1 LSTGGSRCAPVLL
14 EACCGSAA
22 SRCRLASSPLTC
34 SCSRRRR
41 VLFMP
46 RRARREGSAA
56 QAARPRPCC
65 RGRPPGPQRAPA
77 GGRKASVGGGRGS
90 VSKPVAHVCQ
100 PDEEGK
106 KGALCAQARVGP
118 ETLGGASCLKCLR
131 KSRAQFTVTS
141 SLQQPTSTCRVGRLQ
156 ADPDQ
161 QTSEGCCCAEWD
173 GCGGPERRGSGPH
186 GLVCSGCEQHD
197 AVRWPGRA
205 ESTGPV
211 VPVVGSCC
219 HACRASLRTP

>member
-1 LSTGGSRCAPVLL
+1 LRRAAGALL
-14 EACCGSAA
+14 RAAGWPPPHSPARVHAAGACCSCRGGPGGRAAQGRQHGRGRAAAVARQGRSARRQAAARLLSAA
-22 SRCRLASSPLTC
+22 
-34 SCSRRRR
+34 
-41 VLFMP
+41 
-46 RRARREGSAA
+46 G
-56 QAARPRPCC
+56 
-65 RGRPPGPQRAPA
+65 A
-77 GGRKASVGGGRGS
+77 GMSE
-90 VSKPVAHVCQ
+90 PVAHVCQ

>member
-1 LSTGGSRCAPVLL
+1 MLRERCFALQAGLL
-14 EACCGSAA
+14 
-22 SRCRLASSPLTC
+22 PLTC

-46 RRARREGSAA
+46 RRARREGSAG

-65 RGRPPGPQRAPA
+65 RGCPPGPQRAPA

-186 GLVCSGCEQHD
+186 GARVQRL
-197 AVRWPGRA
+197 
-205 ESTGPV
+205 
-211 VPVVGSCC
+211 
-219 HACRASLRTP
+219 